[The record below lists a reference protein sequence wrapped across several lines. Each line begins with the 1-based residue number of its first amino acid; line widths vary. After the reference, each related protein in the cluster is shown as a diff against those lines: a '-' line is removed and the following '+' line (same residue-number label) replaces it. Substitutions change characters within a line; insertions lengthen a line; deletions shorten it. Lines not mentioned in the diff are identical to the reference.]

1 MKDVTRADLLKARKK
16 ITDQQCWLD
25 ALVSPTSSFTDVQ
38 KVHAII
44 AIAKTLDDPAVSEG
58 ALYASN
64 VLNGKGNYLRRVA
77 KDKFADGNFGILPKF
92 VAVVG

>member
-1 MKDVTRADLLKARKK
+1 VAVCVKFRPV
-16 ITDQQCWLD
+16 
-25 ALVSPTSSFTDVQ
+25 ALYDVQ

-44 AIAKTLDDPAVSEG
+44 AMRKRLDDPAVSEG

-64 VLNGKGNYLRRVA
+64 VLNGKKYAAQGRQGQICGR
-77 KDKFADGNFGILPKF
+77 NFGILEV